1 VAVSAWYPL
10 AKQSFLTQSPS
21 INMSS
26 GNVKVRAVDI
36 TVDYT
41 YSAAHQFASSV
52 PKYGSTTDQLLGSK
66 SFTGG
71 IFDAADATFS
81 SVVAS
86 GTKTVGALVIFLDL
100 GGADAAN
107 PLIMYIQDGIVATPP
122 NGSDIAIGWD
132 NGTNKIAAL

>member
-1 VAVSAWYPL
+1 VTSAWYPL

-26 GNVKVRAVDI
+26 GNVKIRAVDI

-52 PKYGSTTDQLLGSK
+52 PKYGSTTDQLATSK

-71 IFDAADATFS
+71 VYDQADTTFPTVS
-81 SVVAS
+81 AS
-86 GTKTVGALVIFLDL
+86 GTKTIGALVGFLDL
-100 GGADAAN
+100 GGADSAN
-107 PLIMYIQDGIVATPP
+107 PLIFYIDGFTAIPP
-122 NGSDIAIGWD
+122 NGSDVAVGWD
-132 NGTNKIAAL
+132 NGSNKVAAL